1 MPKFERRESQ
11 QLMMKE
17 IYTALRDSR
26 FSLIEAGTGTGKT
39 LAYLLPS
46 LYFAKRKEEP
56 VIISTQTVQLQQQIL
71 EKRNSVITKKIM
83 PFSFEVALLKGRKH
97 YLCLHKFEYALQEEE
112 KKL

>member
-1 MPKFERRESQ
+1 
-11 QLMMKE
+11 MMKE

-46 LYFAKRKEEP
+46 IYFAKKKEEP

-71 EKRNSVITKKIM
+71 EKEIPLLKKIM
-83 PFSFEVALLKGRKH
+83 PFSFESSSSERKKALPLSTQIRTCFARGKRKIMIWRST
-97 YLCLHKFEYALQEEE
+97 KA
-112 KKL
+112 KI